1 MGANPRG
8 GHSMSAQRRLK
19 RRLFEGMAE
28 ENLELIHNQPRGT
41 IRRQRQDREKR
52 VRLRRRTLLAGGSLV
67 VVVGVVLTLSLRTDA
82 RAGRSEPTAVAAV
95 FESAAHA
102 PPVTRS
108 PDHSGGLTD
117 VINGHQAQPIERGV
131 IPLAVRTIV
140 VDPGHGGKDSGTLL
154 PQYGILEKDITWDIA
169 DRLRELLETEFTVV
183 MTRNGD
189 ETVALKERTEIA
201 NETNADL
208 FVSIHVNWLPD
219 REARGF
225 ETYFAGSTVDPFLKQ
240 LATAENR
247 DSGFSVADTRRLLD
261 GIYSGV
267 RLQESRRMAD
277 WVSQSLFDTLR
288 LRNPDVVDRGVM
300 RAPFVV
306 LVATEMPAV
315 LAEVACISNDREA
328 RMLGFPWYRQ
338 SIAEALYSGIKG
350 YARELSA
357 TDIEPKLS
365 NSNQRSAPTPRA
377 VDTRKKPRH
386 TTSIPTFFSSA
397 TASRIW
403 HISSGRITQFR
414 IGETT

>member
-1 MGANPRG
+1 
-8 GHSMSAQRRLK
+8 MSAQRRLK
-19 RRLFEGMAE
+19 RRLFEGIAE

-41 IRRQRQDREKR
+41 IRRQRLARLER
-52 VRLRRRTLLAGGSLV
+52 VRRRRRALLAGGSLIL
-67 VVVGVVLTLSLRTDA
+67 VVGIVLTLGLRTDA
-82 RAGRSEPTAVAAV
+82 RADRSGSPVIVEDMGH
-95 FESAAHA
+95 SLDA

-108 PDHSGGLTD
+108 VDPSAGLSD
-117 VINGHQAQPIERGV
+117 VITGVRGQPIERGV

-154 PQYGILEKDITWDIA
+154 PQFGMLEKEITWDIA
-169 DRLRELLETEFTVV
+169 TRLRDLLDDEFTVV
-183 MTRNGD
+183 MTRSGD
-189 ETVALKERTEIA
+189 ETVALKDRTEIA
-201 NETNADL
+201 NDAKADL

-225 ETYFAGSTVDPFLKQ
+225 ETYFAGTTVDPFLKQ
-240 LATAENR
+240 LAAEENR

-267 RLQESRRMAD
+267 RLDESRRMAD

-288 LRNPDVVDRGVM
+288 MRNPDVVDRGVM

-338 SIAEALYSGIKG
+338 SIAQALYSGIKG
-350 YARELSA
+350 YARELSS
-357 TDIEPKLS
+357 TDK
-365 NSNQRSAPTPRA
+365 
-377 VDTRKKPRH
+377 
-386 TTSIPTFFSSA
+386 
-397 TASRIW
+397 
-403 HISSGRITQFR
+403 
-414 IGETT
+414 GEST